1 MICKW
6 LQGKERW
13 FARILKGVALRNK
26 RESLG
31 IAVLL
36 IIFFLLGLYY
46 TFDNPLYCKPDEA
59 YHQAYVMHLRDGQG
73 LPVIDTSRV
82 GCEAHT
88 PVEMEG
94 HQPPLYYATVALITK
109 VFAMQDRC
117 SRTANPHFLSTP
129 IGNRSVYTPS
139 YVHSPLQQPV
149 FFTGRLVS
157 LFCGIAALAC
167 TYLLARRF
175 LSWPLAL
182 LTTAFMGL
190 NPQFIFIAT
199 SFSNDMAGVATIHL
213 GLWQLGITYQEGLTR
228 KRALILG
235 SVIGLATLTKLGGL
249 GLIAPLGI
257 IALWEAWKS
266 RRLTPLLWAASS
278 GLLAAFIC
286 SWWFWHNW
294 IHYGDPLATNLLPI
308 LIGYRTTPVTW
319 TQIHEFFEFL
329 WKAYWLDFSVG
340 GILFAEPWFYWC
352 MGILCVLA
360 IIGAVSAFI
369 RQKTTR
375 PFWLLICGWWL
386 IVFISLLKLTSG
398 TAIFM
403 GGGRLLFPAA
413 SAIAALL
420 AVGLTQ
426 LFANRITITAVIAAG
441 LGLMAVLA
449 PAQYLHVAYPKPTLV
464 STLTQPPEYAIPY
477 TFGNQTFE
485 LLGYDLTLDTGAA
498 SQTTLT
504 VTYYWRAHQ
513 SVTQNFSVF
522 IHLMGN
528 QDQPVILTQ
537 TDTYPDYGNFPTSVW
552 QPGQIF
558 IDHLQLDIPPLAPDI
573 HAAIFTGLYD
583 FYTME
588 RMPVFTAE
596 GEALPNWA
604 VPIADLYTTATGDI
618 QLKVVNH

>member
-1 MICKW
+1 MICKL

-13 FARILKGVALRNK
+13 FARILKEIAIRNK

-36 IIFFLLGLYY
+36 SVFFLLGLYY

-109 VFAMQDRC
+109 VFGMQDRC
-117 SRTANPHFLSTP
+117 SRTANPHFLSTL

-139 YVHSPLQQPV
+139 YVHSPLEQPV

-157 LFCGIAALAC
+157 LFCGSAALAC

-213 GLWQLGITYQEGLTR
+213 GLWQLGSAYQEGLTR

-278 GLLAAFIC
+278 GLLTASIC
-286 SWWFWHNW
+286 SWWFWRNW

-319 TQIHEFFEFL
+319 GRTREFFEFL

-340 GILFAEPWFYWC
+340 GILFAAPWFYWC

-369 RQKTTR
+369 RQQTTR
-375 PFWLLICGWWL
+375 PFWLLICGWWM

-426 LFANRITITAVIAAG
+426 LFANRITIPAVIAAG
-441 LGLMAVLA
+441 LGLMALLA
-449 PAQYLHVAYPKPTLV
+449 PSQYLHVAYPKPTLV

-477 TFGNQTFE
+477 TFGEQTFE

-498 SQTTLT
+498 PQTTLT
-504 VTYYWRAHQ
+504 LTYYWRAHQ
-513 SVTQNFSVF
+513 NVTQNFSVF
-522 IHLMGN
+522 IHLMEN

-558 IDHLQLDIPPLAPDI
+558 IDRLQLDIPPLAPDT

-583 FYTME
+583 LHTMG
-588 RMPVFTAE
+588 RVPVFTAA
-596 GEALPNWA
+596 GEELSNWA
-604 VPIADLYTTATGDI
+604 VPIAELHATATGDI
-618 QLKVVNH
+618 QLRIAD